1 MIDTASMFDWKF
13 FFENLLKITSVNY
26 AGNPQLSW
34 GLIKLQLS
42 TRNLEDLRKKFIEL
56 NVTMRQVGVDDEK
69 GFVDERVLIGERL
82 LTKDY
87 QPYLVQYAKRGVP
100 PTLRNRI
107 YKKILYAEITQKDMD
122 YFNQQFDFNQK
133 WETALDDLILSDVT
147 EICQDDKYFIFQ
159 DQLEACA
166 MFFFR
171 DRQVFDMLKSKP
183 NGPILAVGP
192 NEKAIGLFPACSVL
206 PV

>member
-1 MIDTASMFDWKF
+1 M
-13 FFENLLKITSVNY
+13 
-26 AGNPQLSW
+26 
-34 GLIKLQLS
+34 IKLQLS

-107 YKKILYAEITQKDMD
+107 YRKILYAEITQKDMD
-122 YFNQQFDFNQK
+122 YFN
-133 WETALDDLILSDVT
+133 
-147 EICQDDKYFIFQ
+147 
-159 DQLEACA
+159 
-166 MFFFR
+166 
-171 DRQVFDMLKSKP
+171 
-183 NGPILAVGP
+183 
-192 NEKAIGLFPACSVL
+192 
-206 PV
+206 

>member
-107 YKKILYAEITQKDMD
+107 YRKILYAEITQKDMD

-147 EICQDDKYFIFQ
+147 EICQDDKYFIF
-159 DQLEACA
+159 
-166 MFFFR
+166 
-171 DRQVFDMLKSKP
+171 
-183 NGPILAVGP
+183 
-192 NEKAIGLFPACSVL
+192 
-206 PV
+206 